1 MQLGG
6 EQECVI
12 PSLEGLFGP
21 AVVVGERGPGYL
33 PTPGRPAGPLRPPP
47 SMSSS
52 AAWDG
57 AGGGR
62 PWASLRAPPRALLV
76 LAALAVAALFAWN
89 VARTWFQS
97 DDAYI
102 SFRYARNLADGL
114 GPVWNA
120 GERVEGYTNFSW
132 MLVIAAGMRL
142 GLEPEWFSNVL
153 GVGCGALLLVAL
165 FRFAARGRAHLS
177 PLPWLLVLLFAANR
191 SFAAWCTGGLETMLF
206 TLLVFQGFVTVLA
219 PWPRGRREAVGCAL
233 VFAGAALTRPEGL
246 LFGALAFA
254 LVLLE
259 VVRGRRALHLALA
272 WLVPF
277 VLVVG
282 AHFAWRRGYY
292 GEWLPNT
299 FTAKVGG
306 VWLEQGRRYYA
317 YFHDTY
323 RIGWFVPLLLLAP
336 FGARRREAVAL
347 GFVLLV
353 YGAYV
358 LAVGGDLFELR
369 FFVHAFP
376 LVYWLL
382 VEGLATLAGLGRGP
396 TARAGA
402 ALAALALF
410 ATTWLGFERV
420 PANRYGLQSVEGITQ
435 YTLQRI
441 DQGRTLRAHIEAGRL
456 PRELVLCVGGAGAVP
471 YYTGWTT
478 VDRRGLNDY
487 RIARL
492 PVKERG
498 IIGHEHD
505 APHEYLVERKV
516 VVFDCFNQL
525 LVKRQGLRSL
535 AGIHRHDGHVLD
547 LRAIPL
553 DERALVFATYV
564 SDAELARTF
573 PGAEILS
580 LDG

>member
-1 MQLGG
+1 M
-6 EQECVI
+6 V
-12 PSLEGLFGP
+12 
-21 AVVVGERGPGYL
+21 
-33 PTPGRPAGPLRPPP
+33 
-47 SMSSS
+47 SS
-52 AAWDG
+52 AASEG
-57 AGGGR
+57 ADGGR
-62 PWASLRAPPRALLV
+62 PRAPRRGLPRAWLV
-76 LAALAVAALFAWN
+76 PVGLAVAALFAWN

-97 DDAYI
+97 DDAFI
-102 SFRYARNLADGL
+102 SFRYARHLAEGL

-132 MLVIAAGMRL
+132 VLLMAGGMRL

-153 GVGCGALLLVAL
+153 GVACGGLLLVAL
-165 FRFAARGRAHLS
+165 LRFAARGRSLAS
-177 PLPWLLVLLFAANR
+177 PFPWLLLLLLAANR

-206 TLLVFQGFVTVLA
+206 TLLVFLGFARVLA
-219 PWPRGRREAVGCAL
+219 PWERGRRDALGCAL
-233 VFAGAALTRPEGL
+233 CFAGAALTRPEGL

-254 LVLLE
+254 LVLYAVL
-259 VVRGRRALHLALA
+259 RGRRAWGLALT

-277 VLVVG
+277 ALVVG
-282 AHFAWRRGYY
+282 AHFAWRRSYY

-299 FTAKVGG
+299 FYAKVGG

-317 YFHDTY
+317 YFHDGY
-323 RIGWFVPLLLLAP
+323 RIGWFLPLVALAL
-336 FGARRREAVAL
+336 FGARRREAAAL
-347 GFVLLV
+347 AFVLAV

-376 LVYWLL
+376 LLYWLL
-382 VEGLATLAGLGRGP
+382 VEGLATLAAFGRGAAAP
-396 TARAGA
+396 LAAAAG
-402 ALAALALF
+402 ALALL

-420 PANRYGLQSVEGITQ
+420 PANQYGLQSVEGITQ

-441 DQGRTLRAHIEAGRL
+441 DQGRTLRAHIEAGHL

-487 RIARL
+487 RIARM
-492 PVKERG
+492 PVRARG

-505 APHEYLVERKV
+505 ASHEYLLERKV

-525 LVKRQGLRSL
+525 LVKRQGVRSL
-535 AGIHRHDGHVLD
+535 AGIHRHDGHVLS

-564 SDAELARTF
+564 DDAQLARTF
-573 PGAEILS
+573 AGAQILS
-580 LDG
+580 LDE